1 MVYEWYML
9 FDHLF
14 MTYKYIES
22 DVNKFDRIIIDQLID
37 AFEKKWEE
45 KLNGETSKKVTF
57 KEVYKDIIKDKKIS
71 NFERFYNE
79 TTHEIGKALAN
90 YTFAK
95 YSLAMAKESYER
107 ALQMHHEGKA
117 YKDMI
122 SQMYYLDDD
131 LKNDTI
137 QFSTAIERYKINN
150 GYIQAQLNNIQNIMR
165 IAPMHKI
172 ENFAKEEM
180 TKMDLKN
187 RFFINK
193 KN

>member
-1 MVYEWYML
+1 MEYHKIEE
-9 FDHLF
+9 FF
-14 MTYKYIES
+14 KNKYK
-22 DVNKFDRIIIDQLID
+22 KQ
-37 AFEKKWEE
+37 
-45 KLNGETSKKVTF
+45 
-57 KEVYKDIIKDKKIS
+57 KDPLDS
-71 NFERFYNE
+71 ERFFNE
-79 TTHEIGKALAN
+79 TAHELSKAQAN

-150 GYIQAQLNNIQNIMR
+150 GYIQEQLTKIQGIIDDAPMYEIENYTYENMNNLSLNN
-165 IAPMHKI
+165 
-172 ENFAKEEM
+172 
-180 TKMDLKN
+180 
-187 RFFINK
+187 RFYLQH
-193 KN
+193 